1 MNETQIADY
10 LLAHPEFFE
19 RHAELLAAIQLK
31 SPHGAGVISLQE
43 RQMAL
48 LRTKNKQLEQRIA
61 TLLRYGQENDAMA
74 NQLIQLTAR
83 LLAQREP
90 DRAPHRLLTG
100 LSEIFEL
107 SHTALRLWDMVEN
120 ASLAGL
126 SSNVHPKLR
135 QYADQLLAPA
145 CGKADDIEAIQW
157 LKEKD
162 GDGWVKSGNEAA
174 GELRSAALIALRHCT
189 CETHAGAGKTPR
201 AFGLILI
208 GSSDPARFDAEM
220 ATDFLARIGVLSS
233 AALAD
238 LFQTVVP
245 NASLSVERAP
255 PRWSVQRPLP
265 YYCTVCVGAPCQ
277 RGGAER
283 LEHFSVD
290 FPKEQARRQYAQYGE
305 REATQGKSLKNVLV
319 CQTRA
324 KPKRYSPATSTA

>member
-48 LRTKNKQLEQRIA
+48 LRTKNKQL
-61 TLLRYGQENDAMA
+61 
-74 NQLIQLTAR
+74 
-83 LLAQREP
+83 AQREP

-126 SSNVHPKLR
+126 RSNVHPKLR

-189 CETHAGAGKTPR
+189 CETHAG
-201 AFGLILI
+201 
-208 GSSDPARFDAEM
+208 
-220 ATDFLARIGVLSS
+220 
-233 AALAD
+233 
-238 LFQTVVP
+238 
-245 NASLSVERAP
+245 
-255 PRWSVQRPLP
+255 
-265 YYCTVCVGAPCQ
+265 
-277 RGGAER
+277 
-283 LEHFSVD
+283 
-290 FPKEQARRQYAQYGE
+290 
-305 REATQGKSLKNVLV
+305 
-319 CQTRA
+319 
-324 KPKRYSPATSTA
+324 